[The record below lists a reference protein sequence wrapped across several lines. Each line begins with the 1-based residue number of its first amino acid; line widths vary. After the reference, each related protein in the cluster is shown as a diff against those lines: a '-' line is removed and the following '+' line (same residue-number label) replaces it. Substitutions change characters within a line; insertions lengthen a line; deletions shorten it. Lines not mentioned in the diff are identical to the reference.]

1 MLGTIPPRI
10 LTHNCT
16 LEVCT
21 GHDAYRMPVWQSHSV
36 TRVHFQPGAFT
47 RKTREN
53 TEVALQ
59 GILFVDA
66 RLSSP
71 KLDWF
76 ALSRQ
81 SEEAGESLRVTVN
94 GNVYTVLS
102 VDALPDDTG
111 RLHHFEVSLV

>member
-21 GHDAYRMPVWQSHSV
+21 GHDAYRMPVWQSYSV
-36 TRVHFQPGAFT
+36 TRVHFQTGAFT

-66 RLSSP
+66 RLSTP

>member
-10 LTHNCT
+10 LTHRCT

-21 GHDAYRMPVWQSHSV
+21 GIDAYRQPTWQAYSV
-36 TRVHFQPGAFT
+36 ARVHFQPGAYS
-47 RKTREN
+47 RLSKDN

-66 RLSSP
+66 RLSTP
-71 KLDWF
+71 KLDWY
-76 ALSRQ
+76 ALCQQ
-81 SEEAGESLRVTVN
+81 SEEMGSSMRVTA
-94 GNVYTVLS
+94 GGKTYTVLA

-111 RLHHFEVSLV
+111 RLHHYEAALV